1 MSAECLNGGCL
12 SGLETEE
19 SFCLQWD
26 LIFVDSGI
34 IECYK
39 LCSLPMPSPV
49 ISKNTLHGPTPHHHL
64 SNCSVYTRKK
74 SWIVCMG
81 EKEWSTSAAKFA
93 PTWAQIEKVHD
104 SDKLHPRCCDILN
117 NTGRKV
123 GSPGRGGGISDFFQ
137 VGGLK
142 VQNA

>member
-12 SGLETEE
+12 SGLETGE

-49 ISKNTLHGPTPHHHL
+49 ISKNTLQGPTPHHHL

-81 EKEWSTSAAKFA
+81 KKKGQ
-93 PTWAQIEKVHD
+93 PPQPNLPRHGL
-104 SDKLHPRCCDILN
+104 KLKKSMILTN
-117 NTGRKV
+117 CIHVAVTYLTIGGGRL
-123 GSPGRGGGISDFFQ
+123 GPWGRGYQWFLSSW
-137 VGGLK
+137 GGLK